1 MEPLITPI
9 RPRKTVADL
18 FRQAEAKLQLVWLAG
33 IQSADREIL
42 LNTVYRPTLALV
54 GHAGLLEQGRL
65 QVLGSTE
72 VNLLASLDLGAQ
84 RKAIEALFSLD
95 SVAIFVANGVSV
107 PDLVLEYAERY
118 ATPLISSG
126 VSTTDLLRGIN
137 HQLSQLLAPYV
148 VLHGVFMEVAGM
160 GVLITGDPAIGKS
173 ELALELVSRGHRLVA
188 DDAVEFY
195 ALSPETL
202 EGCSP
207 DLLRDFMEVRG
218 LGLLNIRLLFG
229 EAAVKQRVQL
239 RLIVQLTSAD
249 SWDAS
254 NRFDMQAELCRILE
268 VTVPKVRLPVAIGRN
283 LAVLVEVAVRN
294 HILQQRGYNSGEDF
308 AKRQQEQI
316 AQSALGDG

>member
-1 MEPLITPI
+1 MESLAIPI
-9 RPRKTVADL
+9 KPRKTIADL
-18 FRQAEAKLQLVWLAG
+18 FRQVEAKLQLVWLAG
-33 IQSADREIL
+33 AQSADREIL
-42 LNTVYRPTLALV
+42 LDTVYRPTLALV
-54 GHAGLLEQGRL
+54 GHADMLERGRL
-65 QVLGSTE
+65 QVLGLTE
-72 VNLLASLDLGAQ
+72 INLLASYESDVRQ
-84 RKAIEALFSLD
+84 HAIEALFSLD
-95 SVAIFVANGVSV
+95 SVAIFVANGVSM
-107 PDLVLEYAERY
+107 PESFLEYAERY
-118 ATPLISSG
+118 STPLISAG
-126 VSTTDLLRGIN
+126 VSTTALLRGLN
-137 HQLSQLLAPYV
+137 HQLSQSLAPYA

-188 DDAVEFY
+188 DDAVEFH

-207 DLLRDFMEVRG
+207 ELLRDFMEVRG

-229 EAAVKQRVQL
+229 EAAVKHRVQL

-268 VTVPKVRLPVAIGRN
+268 VTVPKVRLPVAVGRN

-294 HILQQRGYNSGEDF
+294 HILQQRGYNSGDDF
-308 AKRQQEQI
+308 TLRQSEQI
-316 AQSALGDG
+316 ALGDG

>member
-1 MEPLITPI
+1 VDSLATPI
-9 RPRKTVADL
+9 KPRRTVADL
-18 FRQAEAKLQLVWLAG
+18 FRQVEVKLQLVWLAG
-33 IQSADREIL
+33 AQSADREVL
-42 LNTVYRPTLALV
+42 QDTVYRPTLALV
-54 GHAGLLEQGRL
+54 GHADKLEPGRL
-65 QVLGSTE
+65 QVLGLTE
-72 VNLLASLDLGAQ
+72 INLLASLEPDARQ
-84 RKAIEALFSLD
+84 HAIEALFSFD
-95 SVAIFVANGVSV
+95 SAAIFIANGVEV
-107 PDLVLEYAERY
+107 PDAFLECAERHS
-118 ATPLISSG
+118 TPLISAG
-126 VSTTDLLRGIN
+126 VSTTALWRGLN
-137 HQLSQLLAPYV
+137 HQLSQSLAPYV

-188 DDAVEFY
+188 DDAVEFH

-207 DLLRDFMEVRG
+207 ELLRDFMEVRG

-229 EAAVKQRVQL
+229 EAAVKHRVQL

-268 VTVPKVRLPVAIGRN
+268 VTVPKVRLPVAVGRN

-294 HILQQRGYNSGEDF
+294 HILQQRGYNSGDDF
-308 AKRQQEQI
+308 AQRQREQI
-316 AQSALGDG
+316 AFGDG

>member
-1 MEPLITPI
+1 MDALVTPI
-9 RPRKTVADL
+9 KPRRTVADL
-18 FRQAEAKLQLVWLAG
+18 FRLVETKLQLAWLAG
-33 IQSADREIL
+33 AQSADREVL
-42 LNTVYRPTLALV
+42 PDTVYRPTLALV
-54 GHAGLLEQGRL
+54 GHTDMLEPGRL
-65 QVLGSTE
+65 QVLGLTE
-72 VNLLASLDLGAQ
+72 INLLASLEPDARQ
-84 RKAIEALFSLD
+84 RAIAALFSFD
-95 SVAIFVANGVSV
+95 SAAIFIANGVSV
-107 PDLVLEYAERY
+107 PDLFLEYAERH
-118 ATPLISSG
+118 ATPLISSA
-126 VSTTDLLRGIN
+126 VSTTALLRGLN

-188 DDAVEFY
+188 DDAVEFH
-195 ALSPETL
+195 ALSPENL

-207 DLLRDFMEVRG
+207 ELLRDFMEVRG

-229 EAAVKQRVQL
+229 EAAVKHRVQL

-268 VTVPKVRLPVAIGRN
+268 VTVPKVRLPVAVGRN

-308 AKRQQEQI
+308 AQRQREQI
-316 AQSALGDG
+316 AFGDG